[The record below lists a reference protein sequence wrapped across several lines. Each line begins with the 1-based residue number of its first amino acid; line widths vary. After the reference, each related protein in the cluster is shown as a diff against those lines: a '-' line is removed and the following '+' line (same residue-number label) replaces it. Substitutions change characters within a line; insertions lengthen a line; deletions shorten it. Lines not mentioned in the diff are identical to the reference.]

1 MSESSSVSSDLEA
14 KVNCSTPVK
23 DKQAMKRLTDDDSFI
38 ASPDSPASN
47 ELPDE
52 ADEECLDSVEVL
64 PQENLQENEAVD
76 ASIVHVAAPDK
87 SEVATNKKSKKPR
100 RRRLKKNKSKSL
112 PLSEMSENCIVLEE
126 SE

>member
-1 MSESSSVSSDLEA
+1 
-14 KVNCSTPVK
+14 
-23 DKQAMKRLTDDDSFI
+23 MKRLTDDDSFI

-76 ASIVHVAAPDK
+76 ASIVDVAAPDVDVAAPDK